1 MCKTLEMA
9 ELLTPE
15 QMNHVRLLLQQMFT
29 ESDQTWADVVR
40 YGTSQPLDEPQISQ
54 IVGRQFGYPDNYG
67 YEDWDSDVDE
77 DEPDEPSTWDLGVPL
92 DADDEW

>member
-15 QMNHVRLLLQQMFT
+15 QMNHVRFLLRQMFT
-29 ESDQTWADVVR
+29 ESAQTWADVVR
-40 YGTSQPLDEPQISQ
+40 YGTSQPFDEPQISQ
-54 IVGRQFGYPDNYG
+54 IVGRRCGYPDYG
-67 YEDWDSDVDE
+67 YEDWGSDADE
-77 DEPDEPSTWDLGVPL
+77 DEPDEPSTWDLGIPL